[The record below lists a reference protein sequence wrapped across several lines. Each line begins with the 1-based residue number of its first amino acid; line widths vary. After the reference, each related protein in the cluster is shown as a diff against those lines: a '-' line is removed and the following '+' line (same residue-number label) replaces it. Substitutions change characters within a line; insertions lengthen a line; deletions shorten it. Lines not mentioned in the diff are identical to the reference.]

1 MLNSIESWE
10 KSMELSQ
17 QSNYKKIFRDVKNGF
32 SEVKILENL
41 FYLKHMSFE
50 DQVDID
56 TIYDKY
62 FEQAKSKG
70 VPTHKET
77 LERLIE
83 ENEWSNKKERE
94 ISQQQDFI
102 DNLIKQKKA
111 LYLKSEILRVNKDL
125 EEAQKKLSDLKNVRA
140 MFFSRTAE
148 SYAEE
153 RVNDYYIIKCL
164 YKDKKLEQPAY
175 SIDEFDD
182 IDSEQLF
189 AIIKEYNRVYKQIN
203 DDSIQR
209 IVLQDFFNL
218 FMPFAENPIE
228 FYGRPICE
236 LSYNQLKLLVYSR
249 FFKNVFQQNENMP
262 SEIKSDP
269 DKIIDYVNANENAK
283 KITERNLNKENSA
296 ESIVGATK
304 EDLEYLNITKP
315 GQKTLSLAEEAKKK
329 GGSLSMEDM
338 MKLFG

>member
-1 MLNSIESWE
+1 
-10 KSMELSQ
+10 MEQSQ
-17 QSNYKKIFRDVKNGF
+17 QSNYKKIFRDIKNGF

-41 FYLKHMSFE
+41 FYLKHISFE

-62 FEQAKSKG
+62 FEQAKLKG

-94 ISQQQDFI
+94 ISQQEDFI
-102 DNLIKQKKA
+102 NNLIKQKKA

-164 YKDKKLEQPAY
+164 YKDKKLQESAY

-228 FYGRPICE
+228 FYGRPICD

-262 SEIKSDP
+262 SEIKADP
-269 DKIIDYVNANENAK
+269 DKIIDYVNANDNAK
-283 KITERNLNKENSA
+283 KIKEKNLNKENSA

>member
-1 MLNSIESWE
+1 
-10 KSMELSQ
+10 MEQSQ

-62 FEQAKSKG
+62 FEQAKLKG

-83 ENEWSNKKERE
+83 EDEWSNKKERE
-94 ISQQQDFI
+94 ISQQEDFI
-102 DNLIKQKKA
+102 DNLVKQKKA

-125 EEAQKKLSDLKNVRA
+125 EEAQKKLSELKNVRA

-164 YKDKKLEQPAY
+164 YKDKKLQEPAF
-175 SIDEFDD
+175 SINEFDD

-262 SEIKSDP
+262 PEIKADP
-269 DKIIDYVNANENAK
+269 DKIIDYVNANDNAK
-283 KITERNLNKENSA
+283 RMKEKNFNKENSA

-329 GGSLSMEDM
+329 GGSLSMDDM